1 MRVMVMVKANGQS
14 EAGVLPSEERVAAMH
29 NFNEQ
34 LVNAGVMLS
43 MGGLQPTSKAARVK
57 FTGNNASVIDGPF
70 AETKELVAGYWIW
83 KVKDL
88 KDAVEWLKR
97 APFQD
102 TEVEIR
108 PILEPED
115 FAKNFSPELRE
126 KGARLREHIA
136 EVATRG
142 TE

>member
-29 NFNEQ
+29 KFNEQ